1 MITQYNTFI
10 NENVDVNLTTLKVG
24 DMISLCSTGLKCE
37 SGFKLALKELYEDK
51 TDGVKIHNTLCK
63 IEQVEKVS
71 VKEFD
76 ETNVKFGEG
85 GCATD
90 DDVVADKLKNNEP
103 LTPSDK
109 KKIYT
114 LVTMVTDGK
123 RYYFIDS
130 EGYDYTRYIYFTDDF
145 EDMFKKEIAVIENE
159 NNGRREKEDNHI
171 KSIIDNVRKEFPF
184 IFDKSLTR
192 NNKIK
197 KLLQQKF
204 PDNKFIIRGN
214 VVSTDA
220 NIEDVEKYFDLLN
233 SWNDKYSYR
242 EYTHSRTNYGESV
255 VHRIVVDNVFNSDEN
270 TWNNENFNDL
280 RIKSL

>member
-24 DMISLCSTGLKCE
+24 DMITLCSTGLKCE
-37 SGFKLALKELYEDK
+37 NGFRHALKELYEDK

-85 GCATD
+85 GYATD
-90 DDVVADKLKNNEP
+90 DDAVADKLKNNEP

-159 NNGRREKEDNHI
+159 NKDRREKEDNRI
-171 KSIIDNVRKEFPF
+171 KSIIDNVKKEFPF